1 MASAIKRSGTWYAK
15 RKDAFGKPQRK
26 ATTAKTKK
34 ECEAL
39 AHELEVEA
47 ERGRFGLQP
56 LPAKSNVTLGE
67 LCNWWLNERC
77 PKKSADRERSRVE
90 KHVIKQPIGSTRLPE
105 VTPSLFDD
113 RLREMEEAGAS
124 AASLNKLRAIVHAV
138 FEQAIAASK
147 WRGTNPISAVPT
159 RKVPQRIYETLSL
172 DEVRLVIN
180 AAGPTWRNLI
190 ATALY
195 LGLRKGELFAL
206 RKHDVDLEERLLYVR
221 RSHGHDTVKG
231 KKALVLPVPLPLVQY
246 LRDAM
251 KRSPSEYVFPGSE
264 GKAAPRAHRDGE
276 GLPSH
281 PVARRNRRGLPPYLP
296 PLRGPP
302 RAAGR
307 QGSGC
312 GDPPLREVQ
321 HANVAKPGSAADAVP
336 RRSAHDDHPAA
347 AAEGPYA
354 PGAAD
359 RAPLEHPTHRRHL
372 RPSRRLRPPR
382 RIGST
387 RRGDWRRARRA

>member
-56 LPAKSNVTLGE
+56 FSAKSNVTLGE

-90 KHVIKQPIGSTRLPE
+90 KHGIKQPIGSRRLPE

-159 RKVPQRIYETLSL
+159 RKMPHGVYETLSL

-251 KRSPSEYVFPGSE
+251 KRSPSEYVFPSSE
-264 GKAAPRAHRDGE
+264 GKRRPEHTAMEKVFRRILSRAGIVVGYRHICRRCA
-276 GLPSH
+276 
-281 PVARRNRRGLPPYLP
+281 ARREPQVVKTPDAEIRR
-296 PLRGPP
+296 
-302 RAAGR
+302 
-307 QGSGC
+307 C
-312 GDPPLREVQ
+312 
-321 HANVAKPGSAADAVP
+321 AKCNMRMWPSPVP
-336 RRSAHDDHPAA
+336 RRMRFHDV
-347 AAEGPYA
+347 
-354 PGAAD
+354 
-359 RAPLEHPTHRRHL
+359 RHTTITLLL
-372 RPSRRLRPPR
+372 RLKVPMHLVQRIARHSNIRL
-382 RIGST
+382 T
-387 RRGDWRRARRA
+387 VDT